1 MFTRLKWFAAG
12 SAATIGAGVYLG
24 AKVKRA
30 RERMTPETM
39 ARAGVS
45 TAAGIMGAAGRR
57 MQRAGVTPEA
67 TSAAEDAEGVE
78 PGSG

>member
-57 MQRAGVTPEA
+57 MQRAGVTPET
-67 TSAAEDAEGVE
+67 TSVAEEAEGVE

>member
-12 SAATIGAGVYLG
+12 SVATLGAGVYLG
-24 AKVKRA
+24 AKAKKA
-30 RERMTPETM
+30 RERITPEAM

-57 MQRAGVTPEA
+57 MQGAGVVVETTVVVEE
-67 TSAAEDAEGVE
+67 SEGVD
-78 PGSG
+78 PGPG

>member
-12 SAATIGAGVYLG
+12 SAATLGAGVYLG
-24 AKVKRA
+24 AKVKQA
-30 RERMTPETM
+30 RERMTAETM

-57 MQRAGVTPEA
+57 MQRAGTTPESP
-67 TSAAEDAEGVE
+67 SAVEEAEGVE
-78 PGSG
+78 PGPG